1 MIRTLRAFA
10 WMRWRVLMNALDRTG
25 ARDRLERLSLAVD
38 QLAPLIAIVLFVPMS
53 TALAGLGAYA
63 GYTLATAPTALTFEV
78 VRFLLVFATAACIVG
93 PLVMPA
99 LDRTAAVRLLLLP
112 IRREVLYVAQASS
125 ALTEPWVLLALPAVV
140 ALPFG
145 LAAGG
150 AFGGAVIALIAGL
163 LLVLTLVGIVALAT
177 TVLHLVVRDRR
188 RGELA
193 TLIFVIVIPVLSM
206 LPGLVMSQSNRA
218 ERRGQRAAQAERT
231 SSGEDSSG
239 QRAVRIARRTFA
251 VLPSEL
257 FARAT
262 RTSVRTSIGSA
273 VLPLAAL
280 AATMAALHGLGFF
293 LFGRLLDSPESSSR
307 RRSRSGGSLS
317 SVRIPGLSRGA
328 AAVAQAHIRLVLRTP
343 RGRSTLITPVVVF
356 AVISVVVRQSG
367 SLQIPVVALS
377 DGLSLAAFGA
387 SIALLSIMPIAMNQF
402 AIDRAGLTLALLL
415 PLETRQLLNGK
426 AVANGIIVFV
436 PMLLCMAIALAL
448 FPQGNAALWV
458 SLPLGLLATYLL
470 VVPVAA
476 LLSAI
481 FPRSVDLNSIG
492 SRSNP
497 HGVAGTLG
505 LFSFGAASLPPS
517 FLAIFT
523 IAFERTALTP
533 LLIGGWCIVA
543 FFLSRVLL
551 NAVAAI
557 FDKRR
562 ENLALATRPKS

>member
-1 MIRTLRAFA
+1 
-10 WMRWRVLMNALDRTG
+10 MNTLDRTG

-38 QLAPLIAIVLFVPMS
+38 QLAPLIAVVLFVPMS
-53 TALAGLGAYA
+53 LALAGLGAYA
-63 GYTLATAPTALTFEV
+63 GYSLATAPSALTFEI

-93 PLVMPA
+93 PLLMPA

-112 IRREVLYVAQASS
+112 IRREVLYIAQASS
-125 ALTEPWVLLALPAVV
+125 AFTEPWVLLALPAVL
-140 ALPFG
+140 AMPFG
-145 LAAGG
+145 LASGG
-150 AFGGAVIALIAGL
+150 ALAGAVVALLGAV
-163 LLVLTLVGIVALAT
+163 LLVLTLVGVVALAT
-177 TVLHLVVRDRR
+177 TILHLIVRDRR

-206 LPGLVMSQSNRA
+206 LPGLMMSQSNRA
-218 ERRGQRAAQAERT
+218 ERRGQQAAEPEHTARGENT
-231 SSGEDSSG
+231 SA
-239 QRAVRIARRTFA
+239 QRAVRVARRTFA

-257 FARAT
+257 FAHAT
-262 RTSVRTSIGSA
+262 RTTVRNGTSSA
-273 VLPLAAL
+273 LIPLAAL
-280 AATMAALHGLGFF
+280 AATTVALHGLGFF
-293 LFGRLLDSPESSSR
+293 FFGRLLDSPESSSR
-307 RRSRSGGSLS
+307 RRGRSSGELS
-317 SVRIPGLSRGA
+317 SIRLPWLSRGA
-328 AAVAQAHIRLVLRTP
+328 AAVAHAHIRLVLRTP

-356 AVISVVVRQSG
+356 AVIAVVVRQSG
-367 SLQIPVVALS
+367 SLEIPVVALS
-377 DGLSLAAFGA
+377 NGLSLATFGA

-415 PLETRQLLNGK
+415 PLDTRQILTGK

-448 FPQGNAALWV
+448 FPEGPAALWI

-476 LLSAI
+476 ALSAI
-481 FPRSVDLNSIG
+481 FPRAVDLNSIG

-517 FLAIFT
+517 FLAMFT
-523 IAFERTALTP
+523 IAFERIGLTP
-533 LLIGGWCIVA
+533 LLVGGWCLVA
-543 FFLSRVLL
+543 LILSKVLL
-551 NAVAAI
+551 NAVAVL